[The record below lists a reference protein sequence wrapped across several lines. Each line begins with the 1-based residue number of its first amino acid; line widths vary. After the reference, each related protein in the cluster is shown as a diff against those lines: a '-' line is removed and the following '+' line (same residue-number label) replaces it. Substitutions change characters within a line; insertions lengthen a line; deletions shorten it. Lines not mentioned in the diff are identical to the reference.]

1 MIGAGPGHDL
11 LSAALAYA
19 GRGFS
24 VFPLAVGEKIPLIS
38 KEAGGHG
45 VHDAT
50 TDAARIQA
58 WWTATPNANIGV
70 AAGRSGLLLV
80 DVDAKDGR
88 DGFTSWEV
96 LRAQHAFDDTTP
108 HVWTPN
114 GGKHL
119 WFAAPPGVQ
128 LRNTDDELGSGIE
141 TKANGKYCVAPP
153 SRLRDNRVYRWDEWL
168 NLSIGSPVVSRLL
181 EGQPEITV
189 HLDSGTDVVVLEGVV
204 AGRTDDPVLI
214 RAYND
219 KYDGTYTKH
228 EYGPLTRIRPTVA
241 LAWRAAG
248 WAGRDGF
255 RQGGRWRFVDHP

>member
-1 MIGAGPGHDL
+1 MPHRRRVP
-11 LSAALAYA
+11 SAVELVQILTSGGSIPYKFDPRRRRAHARREQRVR
-19 GRGFS
+19 GR
-24 VFPLAVGEKIPLIS
+24 PQP
-38 KEAGGHG
+38 
-45 VHDAT
+45 
-50 TDAARIQA
+50 R
-58 WWTATPNANIGV
+58 P
-70 AAGRSGLLLV
+70 
-80 DVDAKDGR
+80 
-88 DGFTSWEV
+88 
-96 LRAQHAFDDTTP
+96 
-108 HVWTPN
+108 VW
-114 GGKHL
+114 
-119 WFAAPPGVQ
+119 
-128 LRNTDDELGSGIE
+128 GIW
-141 TKANGKYCVAPP
+141 A
-153 SRLRDNRVYRWDEWL
+153 DEWL
-168 NLSIGSPVVSRLL
+168 NLSIGSPAISRLL